1 MLWVCFGAMY
11 TCTTCYNV
19 YHLYMASKIIY
30 YANQP
35 RVHLPNLSVIIW
47 GCVCCK
53 ISKLTC
59 FNISRNKTGVLLH
72 PGNLPFDFISIAR
85 EHSKDFW
92 WRKTLKKALFWLR
105 CFSAEEQNEVHS
117 GMESNWKNTPRK
129 KEGKRS
135 EWYKLLLEHSGTKR
149 MRVWKT
155 GLRGR
160 CWGMTCKKSRA
171 VTTWSWH
178 VLMRLVRWRLTHGQ
192 PSIVCLRRQL
202 PPFCISALRL
212 CWRNKLEN
220 QNSNIFQGW
229 RNQRALVSK
238 FGNRNW
244 SFNFS

>member
-35 RVHLPNLSVIIW
+35 RVHLPNLSVIIS

-59 FNISRNKTGVLLH
+59 FNISRNKTGALLH

-129 KEGKRS
+129 KEGK
-135 EWYKLLLEHSGTKR
+135 SGISCY
-149 MRVWKT
+149 WNIL
-155 GLRGR
+155 GLREWGCEKQAWGEGAGGWPVR
-160 CWGMTCKKSRA
+160 NLGLSLHGADTCWWG
-171 VTTWSWH
+171 WSGEGWP
-178 VLMRLVRWRLTHGQ
+178 MA
-192 PSIVCLRRQL
+192 SL
-202 PPFCISALRL
+202 P
-212 CWRNKLEN
+212 
-220 QNSNIFQGW
+220 
-229 RNQRALVSK
+229 
-238 FGNRNW
+238 
-244 SFNFS
+244 